1 MRILFLDILT
11 DQPAFREE
19 AERDILHGTYS
30 ELFRTG
36 LGSTPDTWA
45 TVDASRDPFPSL
57 SSFDGLVIGGS
68 MENAVLGQEK
78 PWMQQ
83 TYQHIRETI
92 EAKKPVFGVCGGLQ
106 FTVRALGG
114 MVIKNPMGR
123 NFGLSSTKLTEA
135 GRRDPLLSKYGNG
148 ADVLAS
154 HSYRAADLPAGCH
167 LLSSAPKS
175 PFDAIG
181 YQSHVRLV
189 QFHPEFTP
197 EIVSRLAH
205 VHRTTLIEDGHVSE
219 EGFADYIAKTRDLR
233 HTGHELLSSI
243 VPFFEEVKE
252 RSE

>member
-11 DQPAFREE
+11 DQPTFREE
-19 AERDILHGTYS
+19 AEREILQGTYS
-30 ELFRTG
+30 ELFRTS
-36 LGSTPDTWA
+36 LGHPSNQWA
-45 TVDASRDPFPSL
+45 TVDASRTPFPPL
-57 SSFDGLVIGGS
+57 SSFDGLIISGS
-68 MENAVLGQEK
+68 MENAVPDQEK
-78 PWMQQ
+78 PWMNQ

-114 MVIKNPMGR
+114 MVMKNPVGR
-123 NFGLSSTKLTEA
+123 NFGLSNTTLTEA
-135 GRRDPLLSKYGNG
+135 GQRDPLLSKYGNE

-154 HSYRAADLPAGCH
+154 HSYRASDLPAGCQ
-167 LLSSAPKS
+167 LLSSAAKS

-197 EIVSRLAH
+197 EIISRLAH
-205 VHRTTLIEDGHVSE
+205 VHRTTLIQDGHVSE
-219 EGFADYIAKTRDLR
+219 ADFEEYVAKTRDLR

-243 VPFFEEVKE
+243 VPFFEEVTK
-252 RSE
+252 SSL